1 LTGGAAAG
9 SIFAGSA
16 TASTGAGGVVYKTLE
31 KGVNFTQT
39 TLTRMNNPNRF
50 VPVQTLIQAIK
61 SGVARPDP
69 QGTKAIMYTIEMFK
83 NGKAYNLEVLYDKAT
98 NTILHF
104 LYK

>member
-1 LTGGAAAG
+1 MGVAG
-9 SIFAGSA
+9 A
-16 TASTGAGGVVYKTLE
+16 TASAGAGGVVYKTLE